1 MRSVNATAFAVIV
14 LLCFTGAKAKRGLLQ
29 EEASAPAPDVS
40 VSGAAPESAP
50 TGSQAPTTVLAAS
63 VPIAGP
69 AGGHGSP
76 VATPQSAPASVA
88 LPAPAEGPPA
98 LGANVAPAPSNP
110 ATASVTAAPSQSP
123 AAAPRVSAASE
134 APAPAPSA
142 ITSGSGVI
150 PIVPIIPQS
159 GSMLA
164 PAAAPAF
171 APLPAPLFAP
181 AVAPVVP
188 PIPIIPP
195 VCSSKPMCRLFV
207 ENQLC
212 CQSEGLLTS
221 ATYAN
226 VRVLCNQ
233 PVTLTPECL
242 SIDGPTNFTTLDVL
256 NANTSYSHQ
265 YLVNYQESDY
275 YGHVNID
282 LQRQRNNT
290 AVDCS
295 LNFSPCTFDGILYN
309 TIPMMQDLGFN
320 VTDPMDFAEGYVG
333 CPAYGALDLLQS
345 WGYMRVNSTQCGE
358 QMTGD
363 LPMDFF
369 VSAWQTYDGGFQN
382 NCNVTANL
390 LGLEAFNGTDSVIEL
405 EQYDAVTPGAA
416 TSQEAAAL
424 HVITSGR

>member
-1 MRSVNATAFAVIV
+1 MRSMNATAFAVIV
-14 LLCFTGAKAKRGLLQ
+14 LLCLTGTKAKRGLLQ
-29 EEASAPAPDVS
+29 EEVSAPVPDVS
-40 VSGAAPESAP
+40 VFGAALESAP
-50 TGSQAPTTVLAAS
+50 TGSQAPTTVLSAG
-63 VPIAGP
+63 VPTAGP
-69 AGGHGSP
+69 AGGPASL
-76 VATPQSAPASVA
+76 VATPQSEPASYA

-98 LGANVAPAPSNP
+98 LGADVAPAPSNS
-110 ATASVTAAPSQSP
+110 ATASVTAAPSQLP
-123 AAAPRVSAASE
+123 AAAPRVSAAIG

-142 ITSGSGVI
+142 VTSGFGVI
-150 PIVPIIPQS
+150 PIVPFIPQS
-159 GSMLA
+159 ASIPA
-164 PAAAPAF
+164 PAPAPAL
-171 APLPAPLFAP
+171 ASVLAPLFAP
-181 AVAPVVP
+181 AIAPVVA

-233 PVTLTPECL
+233 PVNLAPECL
-242 SIDGPTNFTTLDVL
+242 SIDGPTNFTTVDVL
-256 NANTSYSHQ
+256 NANTSNSHQ
-265 YLVNYQESDY
+265 YFVNYQESNY
-275 YGHVNID
+275 NGHVNID

-309 TIPMMQDLGFN
+309 TIPVMQDLGFN
-320 VTDPMDFAEGYVG
+320 VMDPMDFAEGYVG
-333 CPAYGALDLLQS
+333 CPAYAALDLLQN

-382 NCNVTANL
+382 DCNVTANL
-390 LGLEAFNGTDSVIEL
+390 LGLEAFNGTDSIIEL
-405 EQYDAVTPGAA
+405 EQYNAVTPGAA
-416 TSQEAAAL
+416 TNQEAAAL
-424 HVITSGR
+424 QVITLGT